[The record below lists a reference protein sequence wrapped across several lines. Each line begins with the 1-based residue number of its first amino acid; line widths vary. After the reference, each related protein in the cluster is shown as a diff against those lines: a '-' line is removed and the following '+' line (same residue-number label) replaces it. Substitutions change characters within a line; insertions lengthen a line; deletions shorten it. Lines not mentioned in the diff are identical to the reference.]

1 MENIAHSLVGLLTA
15 KAGLER
21 LSPGATSA
29 CVIAANLPDG
39 DVLAGVYGRWFL
51 LEHHRGI
58 THSILGV
65 LVLPILLT
73 ATYKL
78 ADLLYARIRSK
89 IAKVR
94 FWPLL
99 LASAIACAT
108 HPILDWT
115 NNYGIRPFLPW
126 SGKWVYGDLV
136 FIVDPWIW
144 LIAGGC
150 VFIATSYSRWRLAAW
165 TVAWCA
171 FFAAFALYAHRAA
184 MPDSGWLLGIWLA
197 GLSIFVAARITLPI
211 NKFGQW
217 AASAGLVLIVVYWV
231 GLGLMHHRALDQA
244 SSVALKI
251 SGNSNEPILR
261 KISENSNEQILR
273 IVATPTFADP
283 RDWLCIFETT
293 SATYRF
299 PMKLGEQ
306 HGTVDWTRFV
316 RYPKPAGKEAE
327 FVKAATVDPRVKI
340 FLGFARFPV
349 EGVLDDCLTQTLVEF
364 ADLRYTQPGEESQ
377 GNFGLTVD
385 VSCDDIR

>member
-39 DVLAGVYGRWFL
+39 DILAGVYGRWFL

-78 ADLLYARIRSK
+78 ADLLYARIRKKS
-89 IAKVR
+89 AKVR

-99 LASAIACAT
+99 LASAIASAT
-108 HPILDWT
+108 HPVLDWT

-126 SGKWVYGDLV
+126 SGKWFYGDLV

-150 VFIATSYSRWRLAAW
+150 AFIATSYSRRRLAAW
-165 TVAWCA
+165 TMAWCVLC
-171 FFAAFALYAHRAA
+171 AAFALYVHRSS
-184 MPDSGWLLGIWLA
+184 MPESGWLLGIWLA

-244 SSVALKI
+244 SSAALNI
-251 SGNSNEPILR
+251 RG
-261 KISENSNEQILR
+261 NSNEQILR
-273 IVATPTFADP
+273 IVAMPTFADP

-299 PMKLGEQ
+299 PLKLGEQ
-306 HGTVDWTRFV
+306 NGTVDWTRFV

-327 FVKAATVDPRVKI
+327 FVKAATGDPRVKI
-340 FLGFARFPV
+340 FLGFARFHV
-349 EGVLDDCLTQTLVEF
+349 EIVAGDCLTQTLVEF
-364 ADLRYTQPGEESQ
+364 ADLRYTQPGEERQ

-385 VSCDDIR
+385 VPCDDVK

>member
-126 SGKWVYGDLV
+126 SGKWFYGDLV

-144 LIAGGC
+144 LILGSTAVWLTTTDATRIFLWLVIGIILALIMGLALRHPSDSQAFTLPTAARLIWFFGLVVVVAGSLFRWGRAGQRLSRYSLLVLALYYC
-150 VFIATSYSRWRLAAW
+150 GMWMAHQSAMKEAQNSLKVTGVTSMAAW
-165 TVAWCA
+165 PAVANPLSWQ
-171 FFAAFALYAHRAA
+171 AAAKTSDAVYMRN
-184 MPDSGWLLGIWLA
+184 IE
-197 GLSIFVAARITLPI
+197 LSNRQDQWRELP
-211 NKFGQW
+211 
-217 AASAGLVLIVVYWV
+217 
-231 GLGLMHHRALDQA
+231 ALDPKLA
-244 SSVALKI
+244 EALRR
-251 SGNSNEPILR
+251 S
-261 KISENSNEQILR
+261 
-273 IVATPTFADP
+273 
-283 RDWLCIFETT
+283 
-293 SATYRF
+293 
-299 PMKLGEQ
+299 
-306 HGTVDWTRFV
+306 
-316 RYPKPAGKEAE
+316 KEARVFLDFMRYGSANVE
-327 FVKAATVDPRVKI
+327 ERPDGTTV
-340 FLGFARFPV
+340 V
-349 EGVLDDCLTQTLVEF
+349 ELH
-364 ADLRYTQPGEESQ
+364 DLRFDLRMRAELDRDMNVTSTQVRW
-377 GNFGLTVD
+377 F
-385 VSCDDIR
+385 

>member
-1 MENIAHSLVGLLTA
+1 MENIAHSLVGLLSA

-99 LASAIACAT
+99 LASAIASAT

-150 VFIATSYSRWRLAAW
+150 AFIATSYSRWHLAAW
-165 TVAWCA
+165 TMAWCVLC
-171 FFAAFALYAHRAA
+171 AAFAFYIHRSA
-184 MPDSGWLLGIWLA
+184 MPESGWLLGVWLA
-197 GLSIFVAARITLPI
+197 GLSIFVAGRITFHFD
-211 NKFGQW
+211 KSGQW
-217 AASAGLVLIVVYWV
+217 AAAAGLVLIVMYWV
-231 GLGLMHHRALDQA
+231 GLGVMHHRALDQA
-244 SSVALKI
+244 SSAALNI
-251 SGNSNEPILR
+251 RG
-261 KISENSNEQILR
+261 NSNEQILR

-283 RDWLCIFETT
+283 RVWLCIFETT
-293 SATYRF
+293 SMTYRF

-306 HGTVDWTRFV
+306 SGTVDWDGVV
-316 RYPKPAGKEAE
+316 RYLKPAGTDAE

-349 EGVLDDCLTQTLVEF
+349 EIVVDDCLTQTLVEF
-364 ADLRYTQPGEESQ
+364 ADLRYTQPGDERQ
-377 GNFGLTVD
+377 GNFGLTVG